1 MSTPTPRQKARHH
14 VAEAFLLAAREAGH
28 DGIPAYAMP
37 TMLGVFDMI
46 DFVAVEQRQDA
57 GAKAPE
63 PEPEPEPA
71 APARGALKNEMD
83 AHLAA
88 VVSGERVP

>member
-1 MSTPTPRQKARHH
+1 MSAPTPRQKARHH
-14 VAEAFLLAAREAGH
+14 VAEAFLLASREAGH

-46 DFVAVEQRQDA
+46 DFVAVEQRPDA
-57 GAKAPE
+57 VAKAPE
-63 PEPEPEPA
+63 PEPA
-71 APARGALKNEMD
+71 APERGVLKSEMD
-83 AHLAA
+83 ARLAA

>member
-1 MSTPTPRQKARHH
+1 MAS
-14 VAEAFLLAAREAGH
+14 REAGH

-46 DFVAVEQRQDA
+46 DFVAAEQRTDA
-57 GAKAPE
+57 VAKAPE
-63 PEPEPEPA
+63 PEPA
-71 APARGALKNEMD
+71 IPARCALKSEMD
-83 AHLAA
+83 GRLAA

>member
-14 VAEAFLLAAREAGH
+14 VAEAFLLASREAGH

-46 DFVAVEQRQDA
+46 DFVAVEQRPEA
-57 GAKAPE
+57 GAKQVESESA
-63 PEPEPEPA
+63 PA

-83 AHLAA
+83 ERLAA